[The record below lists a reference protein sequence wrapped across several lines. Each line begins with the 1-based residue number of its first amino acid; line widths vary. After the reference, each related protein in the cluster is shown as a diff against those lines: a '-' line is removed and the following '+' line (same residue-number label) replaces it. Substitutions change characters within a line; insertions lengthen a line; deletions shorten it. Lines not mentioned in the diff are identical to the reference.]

1 MCVALLNY
9 PMKRRAR
16 RCSHARL
23 WCPVQVA
30 TALHRN
36 TGEFTK
42 FFGTELGAQTTWNEE
57 TDRAIVNGAHTTQ
70 DLQSLVFKYTEL
82 FVLCP
87 NCRLPESGAL
97 TRARARARAVSRRP
111 CVCVC
116 VCVCVARERGSA
128 RGRVT

>member
-97 TRARARARAVSRRP
+97 TRAHARARAVSRRP
-111 CVCVC
+111 CVC

>member
-87 NCRLPESGAL
+87 NCRLPESGAPAIRARAPRRARV
-97 TRARARARAVSRRP
+97 RARARGGAAARISP
-111 CVCVC
+111 
-116 VCVCVARERGSA
+116 SL
-128 RGRVT
+128 

>member
-1 MCVALLNY
+1 MLS
-9 PMKRRAR
+9 R
-16 RCSHARL
+16 RL

-57 TDRAIVNGAHTTQ
+57 TDARSSTARTRRE

-87 NCRLPESGAL
+87 NCRLPESGARA
-97 TRARARARAVSRRP
+97 RARARARAVSRRRV

-116 VCVCVARERGSA
+116 VCVCARAGKRA
-128 RGRVT
+128 RPRDVIIRLPSRAAAARRL